1 MATATVSV
9 MLPKYHAAQRQIR
22 AEAARFNVLACG
34 RRFGKTKFLKRL
46 ASESAIER
54 YPVGWFAPTYKVLT
68 EAFSEIRKTLAP
80 ILSGSNK
87 SEKTLTLI
95 TGGVIEFWTLEDPDA
110 GRSRKYKRA
119 IIDEAGMCAALHDQ
133 WPEAIR
139 PTLADYQGDAWFG
152 GTPKGRNFFYE
163 AFQRGQDPL
172 QTEWRSWQMPT
183 GANPYIKPE
192 EVAAMKAEMP
202 ERKYLQEIEAQ
213 FLDDA
218 GGVFRNVRA
227 CAIGQRKDAV
237 DGRQYV
243 GGVDWGRSN
252 DYTVI
257 SIFDTEAQE
266 QVYLDRFSGIEYSLQ
281 RQRIADTF
289 RLYPNLALYAES
301 NSIGQPNIE
310 ALQRDGFYVVPF
322 VTTNASKAQAVESL
336 ALALERQAVTL
347 INDAVLISE
356 LEAYESTRL
365 PSGLYRYDAPQ
376 GLHDDTVMATMIAWF
391 MGSRTTLGV
400 Y

>member
-1 MATATVSV
+1 MATTIRVT
-9 MLPKYHAAQRQIR
+9 LPKYHAAQRRIR
-22 AEAARFNVLACG
+22 TEARRFNVLACG

-46 ASESAIER
+46 ACETALDG
-54 YPVGWFAPTYKVLT
+54 YPVGWFAPTYKILS
-68 EAFSEIRKTLAP
+68 EAFEEIRKTLLP
-80 ILSGSNK
+80 VLKGSNK

-95 TGGVIEFWTLEDPDA
+95 TGGVIEFWTLEDDDA

-119 IIDEAGMCAALHDQ
+119 IIDEAGMCANLHNQ

-163 AFQRGQDPL
+163 AFQRGIDPL
-172 QTEWRSWQMPT
+172 QPEWAAWQMPT
-183 GANPYIKPE
+183 SENPYIKPE
-192 EVAAMKAEMP
+192 EVKAMRAEMP
-202 ERKYLQEIEAQ
+202 ERKYSQEILAQ

-227 CAIGQRKDAV
+227 CATGSVTPFI
-237 DGRQYV
+237 DGHRYV

-257 SIFDTEAQE
+257 SVFDVETDQ
-266 QVYLDRFSGIEYSLQ
+266 QVYVDRFSGIEYSLQ
-281 RQRIADTF
+281 QKRIANTF
-289 RLYPNLALYAES
+289 SLYPDLVLYAES

-310 ALQRDGFYVVPF
+310 ALQRDGFYVLPF

-336 ALALERQAVTL
+336 ALALERKCITL
-347 INDAVLISE
+347 INDPILISE
-356 LEAYESTRL
+356 LESYESQRL
-365 PSGLYRYDAPQ
+365 PSGLYRYSAPD
-376 GLHDDTVMATMIAWF
+376 GLHDDMVMATMIGWYS
-391 MGSRTTLGV
+391 GSRTTLGV